1 MKTKWYKIVG
11 WVLVPVLGLFFV
23 FLVWYKYEYSM
34 APVAPYSLNAQKMA
48 TKLLI
53 ATQGSD
59 FKSNLTQGVVD
70 YYKSNSVSIDVIDVS
85 TLSEIAPEDYD
96 AILLIHT
103 WEYGKP
109 PESVQSFMDKNSDF
123 KGKMVVMTTSGEGSE
138 KMKNIDAIS
147 GESILKD
154 SPVIVAK
161 IIARLN
167 PLLTTEK

>member
-1 MKTKWYKIVG
+1 MG
-11 WVLVPVLGLFFV
+11 FGPCARAVLCILGLVQIRIFYGSSSTV
-23 FLVWYKYEYSM
+23 FLERTKNGDKAPDSYSGKW
-34 APVAPYSLNAQKMA
+34 L
-48 TKLLI
+48 
-53 ATQGSD
+53 
-59 FKSNLTQGVVD
+59 
-70 YYKSNSVSIDVIDVS
+70 YKSNSVSIDVIDVS

-167 PLLTTEK
+167 PLLTTEKWHVYPLKFKFP